1 MKQKKGVMPTG
12 AAVRLFYLS
21 FFFWFSARKGQTEIL
36 QKCES
41 VKGQSGSRNVSLK
54 VFLKGRTE
62 VGTKHFTE
70 MERKFHT
77 LDGKVN
83 TFGRNFFYFSRFGR
97 NVSFGFISI
106 YFTVGKRPF
115 LTPPPKRTP
124 VILHQQNTARDYVG
138 FVLKEKCFF
147 ERAL

>member
-1 MKQKKGVMPTG
+1 MPTG
-12 AAVRLFYLS
+12 AAVRLFS
-21 FFFWFSARKGQTEIL
+21 FSCFFFFGSQQGKGRRKF
-36 QKCES
+36 C
-41 VKGQSGSRNVSLK
+41 RNANPLKVNRGAGTSLLK

-106 YFTVGKRPF
+106 YFTVEKRPF
-115 LTPPPKRTP
+115 LTLPKR
-124 VILHQQNTARDYVG
+124 Q
-138 FVLKEKCFF
+138 
-147 ERAL
+147 